1 MPKNYNSCTAAMSK
15 RHKLLIEHVAQVVQ
29 VTDCGARALTKDSM
43 KNIAVLQGAQ
53 SGYSVLIGREG
64 TIVDIGTSQEIETRH
79 SKDDIDQVIDGSR
92 KCLIPGLVDAH
103 THPVWAGDR
112 VHEFALKLAG
122 ATYMDIH
129 NMGGGIHFTVD
140 HTRQADEE
148 TLFAS
153 FSDRLHQMIQSG
165 TTLVECKSGYGL
177 DLENEI
183 KMLRVLERARR
194 ESKIDI
200 SSTYCGAHAVPK
212 GKTAD
217 EATKDIIT
225 KQIPAI
231 RQQIDAGKLHVDNID
246 VFCEKGVFDLC
257 QSKAILQAGKEA
269 HLQINFHG
277 EELHRLGSAE
287 MGAELEAKAIS
298 HLEEISDVGISAMAA
313 SGSVAVILPTTAYNL
328 RLKPPPVRDMI
339 EAGVIVAL
347 GSDFNP
353 NAYCSAMPLVLNL
366 ACVTLKMSMPEALV
380 AATLNS
386 AHALGKSDLHG
397 SIEVGK
403 LGNLVLIDAPRWEH
417 LIYQMGNHN
426 NLISTV
432 VWRGNVVYQKS

>member
-1 MPKNYNSCTAAMSK
+1 MSR

-29 VTDCGARALTKDSM
+29 VSSNGARALIKDNM
-43 KNIAVLQGAQ
+43 KNLAVLQGSQ
-53 SGYSVLIGREG
+53 SGYSVLIGRDG
-64 TIVDIGTSQEIETRH
+64 TIVDIGASEEINERH
-79 SKDDIDQVIDGSR
+79 SKDDIDQVIDGTG
-92 KCLIPGLVDAH
+92 KCLLPGLVDAH
-103 THPVWAGDR
+103 THPVWTGDR

-129 NMGGGIHFTVD
+129 KMGGGIHFTVG
-140 HTRQADEE
+140 HTRQADEQ

-177 DLENEI
+177 DLANEI
-183 KMLRVLERARR
+183 KMLRVIEQAR
-194 ESKIDI
+194 KKCQIDI

-217 EATKDIIT
+217 EATQDIIT

-231 RQQIDAGKLHVDNID
+231 RKLIDAGELHVDNID
-246 VFCEKGVFDLC
+246 VFCEDGVFDLH
-257 QSKAILQAGKEA
+257 QSMAILRAGKEA
-269 HLQINFHG
+269 QLQINFHG

-287 MGAELEAKAIS
+287 MGSELGAKAIS
-298 HLEEISDVGISAMAA
+298 HLEEISSEGISAMAS
-313 SGSVAVILPTTAYNL
+313 SGSVAVVLPTTAYNL

-353 NAYCSAMPLVLNL
+353 NAHCSAMPLVLNL
-366 ACVTLKMSMPEALV
+366 ACVTLKMTMSEALV
-380 AATLNS
+380 AGTLNA
-386 AHALGKSDLHG
+386 AHALGKSDMHG

-403 LGNLVLIDAPRWEH
+403 FGNLLLVDAPRWEH

-426 NLISTV
+426 NLISAV